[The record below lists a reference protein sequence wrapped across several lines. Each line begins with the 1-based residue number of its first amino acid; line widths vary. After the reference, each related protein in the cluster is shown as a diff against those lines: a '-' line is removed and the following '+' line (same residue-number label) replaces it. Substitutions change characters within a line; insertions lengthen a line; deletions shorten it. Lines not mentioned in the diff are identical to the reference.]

1 MCVHDLVIELTHI
14 VVDRGHAIRYNT
26 YMDNGVVHPVIPTG
40 PGCPKGRWVMAIQ
53 TRYTKAGHTFECEVT
68 PEFAAAYEATIAAYP
83 VLAYPIEYGIKQST
97 SDAYAGKTLHNE
109 IEGAGRKKW
118 DAIMAG
124 TVRVAGSAE
133 RVPTKTPMEREVW
146 RIASGELSDI
156 FTKKKVPKDRQAAY
170 TKMLV
175 TRDWERLEEMARTN
189 LAKADSIKA
198 DAFDD
203 LDELLADDE
212 SDEDESD
219 ETDES

>member
-1 MCVHDLVIELTHI
+1 
-14 VVDRGHAIRYNT
+14 
-26 YMDNGVVHPVIPTG
+26 MDDGVHPGNP
-40 PGCPKGRWVMAIQ
+40 PEPRSKGRCKMAIQ
-53 TRYTKAGHTFECEVT
+53 TRYSKAGHTFECEVT

-97 SDAYAGKTLHNE
+97 SDAYAGKVLHNE

-124 TVRVAGSAE
+124 TVRVAGSGE
-133 RVPTKTPMEREVW
+133 RQPTKTPMEKEVW
-146 RIASGELSDI
+146 RIAAGELADI

-170 TKMLV
+170 IKMLV

-189 LAKADSIKA
+189 LEKSDAIKA

-203 LDELLADDE
+203 LDDLLADDE
-212 SDEDESD
+212 AEEEEEDEA
-219 ETDES
+219 EAAE

>member
-1 MCVHDLVIELTHI
+1 
-14 VVDRGHAIRYNT
+14 
-26 YMDNGVVHPVIPTG
+26 
-40 PGCPKGRWVMAIQ
+40 MAIQ
-53 TRYTKAGHTFECEVT
+53 TRYSKNGHTFECEVT

-97 SDAYAGKTLHNE
+97 SDAYAGKTLHDE

-124 TVRVAGSAE
+124 TVRVAGSGE
-133 RVPTKTPMEREVW
+133 RTPTKTPMEREVW
-146 RIASGELSDI
+146 RIATLELAEI

-189 LAKADSIKA
+189 LEKSDAIKA

-212 SDEDESD
+212 EDDDEAEAA
-219 ETDES
+219 E